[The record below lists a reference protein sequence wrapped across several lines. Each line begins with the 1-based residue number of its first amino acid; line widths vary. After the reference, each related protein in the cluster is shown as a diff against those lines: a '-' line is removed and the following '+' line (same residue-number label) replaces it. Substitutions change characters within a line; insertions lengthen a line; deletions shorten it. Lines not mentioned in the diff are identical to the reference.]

1 MELQIQ
7 LSIFFQQGIIYPCSN
22 DKFRFL
28 SSIVFN
34 NAFSHKSR
42 VQLCFKMKYVEN
54 ETEKITTQF
63 FSQASLIFKLQQEVI
78 KVNDMCMPWSLPETD
93 PETNFL
99 NLENQSFEN
108 VSFLSI

>member
-1 MELQIQ
+1 M
-7 LSIFFQQGIIYPCSN
+7 S
-22 DKFRFL
+22 
-28 SSIVFN
+28 
-34 NAFSHKSR
+34 
-42 VQLCFKMKYVEN
+42 KMKQ
-54 ETEKITTQF
+54 KKSPHG
-63 FSQASLIFKLQQEVI
+63 FSPRPLIFKLQQEVI